1 MKKEGCH
8 NNFYDSPYHNL
19 IESFIYANRL
29 HRAVLEKHLNKTGV
43 YRSQHQFLMYISR
56 YPNASQKKIAERFHI
71 STATVAVT
79 LKKLEKGGYICR
91 AVDEEDNR
99 FNQIAITEKG
109 QKVVDKS
116 ITYFRNTEQGMFR
129 GFDETERNELESY
142 LTRIKE
148 NLHQLLDET
157 EREANYETLR

>member
-1 MKKEGCH
+1 MKKQGCH

-19 IESFIYANRL
+19 IDSFIHVNRL

-43 YRSQHQFLMYISR
+43 YRSQHQFLMYISK

-91 AVDEEDNR
+91 AVDAEDNR
-99 FNQIAITEKG
+99 FNQIAITGKG
-109 QKVVDKS
+109 QAIVDKS
-116 ITYFRNTEQGMFR
+116 IICFHDTEQGMFR
-129 GFDETERNELESY
+129 GFCEAECKELEGY
-142 LTRIKE
+142 LVRVRE
-148 NLHQLLDET
+148 NLQQLLDET
-157 EREANYETLR
+157 EREAKL